1 MVVFRDFFSMYYI
14 FGTSFIYLHLY
25 FWLLSKGV
33 PAILR
38 TPDKRARMSY
48 MYDDGGAP
56 ILSVRLPHEL
66 EARLDRLCRETGKT
80 RSRIVK
86 EVLDRHLD
94 GPVATGADP
103 TAPTSAREDAKRH
116 SGHTRIEA
124 RSLAMHRAIAGK
136 VRKNPRLLEAAG
148 ENIRRWR
155 RQGVDV
161 TAFAE
166 WEAILERGV
175 EETVRVLTDPSENAA
190 RLRQSTPFTG
200 VLTPKERRRFFEAPR
215 S

>member
-1 MVVFRDFFSMYYI
+1 
-14 FGTSFIYLHLY
+14 
-25 FWLLSKGV
+25 
-33 PAILR
+33 
-38 TPDKRARMSY
+38 MSY
-48 MYDDGGAP
+48 MYDNGGAP
-56 ILSVRLPHEL
+56 ILSVRLPPGL
-66 EARLDRLCRETGKT
+66 ETRLDRLCRETGKT

-86 EVLDRHLD
+86 EVLGRYL
-94 GPVATGADP
+94 GGSPGTGADP
-103 TAPTSAREDAKRH
+103 LAPSGLGKGSRRP
-116 SGHTRIEA
+116 SGHVRIEA
-124 RSLAMHRAIAGK
+124 RSLAMHRAIAEK

-175 EETVRVLTDPSENAA
+175 GETVRVLTDPSENAA

>member
-1 MVVFRDFFSMYYI
+1 M
-14 FGTSFIYLHLY
+14 
-25 FWLLSKGV
+25 
-33 PAILR
+33 
-38 TPDKRARMSY
+38 
-48 MYDDGGAP
+48 
-56 ILSVRLPHEL
+56 LSVRLPAPL

-86 EVLDRHLD
+86 EVLGGYLD
-94 GPVATGADP
+94 GSVAAAADP
-103 TAPTSAREDAKRH
+103 TTPLGLPKDAMRR
-116 SGHTRIEA
+116 SGHARVEA
-124 RSLAMHRAIAGK
+124 RSLAMHRVIAEK
-136 VRKNPRLLEAAG
+136 LRNNPGLLEAAG

-166 WEAILERGV
+166 WEAILGRGV
-175 EETVRVLTDPSENAA
+175 AETVRVLTDPSEEGI

-200 VLTPKERRRFFEAPR
+200 VLTPAERRRFYEARR

>member
-1 MVVFRDFFSMYYI
+1 
-14 FGTSFIYLHLY
+14 
-25 FWLLSKGV
+25 
-33 PAILR
+33 
-38 TPDKRARMSY
+38 MSY
-48 MYDDGGAP
+48 MYDEGGAP
-56 ILSVRLPHEL
+56 ILSVRLPRGL

-86 EVLDRHLD
+86 EVLDRNLD

-103 TAPTSAREDAKRH
+103 TAPTGARKDAKRL

-200 VLTPKERRRFFEAPR
+200 VLTPKERRRFFETPR

>member
-1 MVVFRDFFSMYYI
+1 
-14 FGTSFIYLHLY
+14 
-25 FWLLSKGV
+25 
-33 PAILR
+33 
-38 TPDKRARMSY
+38 
-48 MYDDGGAP
+48 MYDKGGASM
-56 ILSVRLPHEL
+56 LSVRLPPRL

-86 EVLDRHLD
+86 EVLGRYLD
-94 GPVATGADP
+94 KPVATGAEP
-103 TAPTSAREDAKRH
+103 TPPPGPRMDARRL
-116 SGHTRIEA
+116 SGHARIEA
-124 RSLAMHRAIAGK
+124 RSLAMHRVIAEE

-175 EETVRVLTDPSENAA
+175 AETVRMLTDPSENAA

>member
-1 MVVFRDFFSMYYI
+1 M
-14 FGTSFIYLHLY
+14 
-25 FWLLSKGV
+25 
-33 PAILR
+33 
-38 TPDKRARMSY
+38 
-48 MYDDGGAP
+48 
-56 ILSVRLPHEL
+56 LSVRLPIPL

-94 GPVATGADP
+94 GAVATGAEP
-103 TAPTSAREDAKRH
+103 APPPGTRKEARRL
-116 SGHTRIEA
+116 SGHARIEA
-124 RSLAMHRAIAGK
+124 RSLAMHGAIAEK
-136 VRKNPRLLEAAG
+136 LRKNPRLLEAAG

-175 EETVRVLTDPSENAA
+175 GETVRVLTDPSENAA

>member
-1 MVVFRDFFSMYYI
+1 M
-14 FGTSFIYLHLY
+14 
-25 FWLLSKGV
+25 
-33 PAILR
+33 
-38 TPDKRARMSY
+38 
-48 MYDDGGAP
+48 
-56 ILSVRLPHEL
+56 LSVRLPHGL
-66 EARLDRLCRETGKT
+66 EARLDRVCRETGKT

-86 EVLDRHLD
+86 EALDRHLD
-94 GPVATGADP
+94 GPVAAGADP
-103 TAPTSAREDAKRH
+103 TATTRARKDAKRL
-116 SGHTRIEA
+116 SGHARVEA
-124 RSLAMHRAIAGK
+124 RSLAMHGAIAEK
-136 VRKNPRLLEAAG
+136 LRKNPRLLKAAR

-175 EETVRVLTDPSENAA
+175 EETARVLTDPSEGAT

-200 VLTPKERRRFFEAPR
+200 VLTPKERRRFFEAPG